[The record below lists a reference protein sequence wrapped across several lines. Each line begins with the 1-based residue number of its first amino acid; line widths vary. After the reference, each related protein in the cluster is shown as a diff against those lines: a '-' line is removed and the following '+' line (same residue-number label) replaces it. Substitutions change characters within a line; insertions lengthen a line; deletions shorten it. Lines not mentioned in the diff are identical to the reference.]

1 MTYKM
6 THDYS
11 HSLCVYVWEK
21 GRERAS
27 CVCVSDRIE
36 FILHEVTE
44 WRCHHFL
51 LRDKIK
57 DSKTG
62 YNQTINK
69 LRALIFNVG

>member
-1 MTYKM
+1 M
-6 THDYS
+6 
-11 HSLCVYVWEK
+11 CVCVGERV
-21 GRERAS
+21 RES
-27 CVCVSDRIE
+27 ELCVCVSDRIE